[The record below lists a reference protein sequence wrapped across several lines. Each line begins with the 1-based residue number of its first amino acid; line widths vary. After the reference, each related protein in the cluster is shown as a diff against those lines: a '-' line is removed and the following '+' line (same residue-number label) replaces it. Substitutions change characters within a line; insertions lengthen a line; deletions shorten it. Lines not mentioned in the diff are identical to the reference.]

1 MSLGGKCTDAIT
13 PLPVRCLLEFDSH
26 ITAPGN
32 LSEMCLD
39 LPSFKTKDNNKMSNV
54 DRFAQGADNT
64 LGQRQTQY
72 FYQGFRCVCSRVQP

>member
-32 LSEMCLD
+32 FSEMCLD
-39 LPSFKTKDNNKMSNV
+39 LLSFKTKDDNKMLNV
-54 DRFAQGADNT
+54 DRPIQATDNT
-64 LGQRQTQY
+64 FGQRQAQY
-72 FYQGFRCVCSRVQP
+72 FYQGFRCVCDRIQP